1 MTCYLLPQQEYK
13 PKSPAEENQEDSD
26 SENWKSRDNN
36 SRVKFSEDSESEREQ
51 TPFVRQNTPHPKELK
66 LKAHKLFAKEKS
78 KQEELETL
86 SEEPSSGKTIADS
99 GTMDNLAESQIETFS
114 TVTVTGQQQPINS
127 ISQEPIAEVNENR
140 DSEIFDEVG
149 DLERRVGFKE
159 EVKEEYDEEL
169 EAEMDEQ
176 AKKLSKLQRKY
187 VSIFFLIFFFYR
199 KLIFCFFFFILET
212 HLIT

>member
-1 MTCYLLPQQEYK
+1 M
-13 PKSPAEENQEDSD
+13 
-26 SENWKSRDNN
+26 
-36 SRVKFSEDSESEREQ
+36 
-51 TPFVRQNTPHPKELK
+51 K

-114 TVTVTGQQQPINS
+114 TVTVTAGHQQMNTTGLQS
-127 ISQEPIAEVNENR
+127 ISQDPIAEDNENK
-140 DSEIFDEVG
+140 DSEFFDEVG

-176 AKKLSKLQRKY
+176 AKKLSKLQRK
-187 VSIFFLIFFFYR
+187 
-199 KLIFCFFFFILET
+199 
-212 HLIT
+212 